1 MESLSVETDGTSRG
15 ARLATIDPFK
25 RGQIVYDFANAPL
38 ASAQTYQTVQISKDQ
53 HVLVDSTLAKL
64 NHACDPNVL
73 VITRRRLVI
82 ALRAILPGE
91 ELTYFYPSTEWDMA
105 EPFLCLCGSPQ
116 CLGWIRGA
124 RHLPVSTLENY
135 YISPHIR
142 ALVQHA
148 LAQKTVRTPVI
159 WRAGTTA
166 QTYAQG

>member
-15 ARLATIDPFK
+15 ARLVAIQPLK

-53 HVLVDSTLAKL
+53 HVLVDNTLAKL

-73 VITRRRLVI
+73 VNTRRRLVI
-82 ALRAILPGE
+82 ASRAILPGE

-105 EPFLCLCGSPQ
+105 EPFLCMCKSPQ

-135 YISPHIR
+135 YTNLHIR

-148 LAQKTVRTPVI
+148 LARKTVRTPAILKKRTEV
-159 WRAGTTA
+159 
-166 QTYAQG
+166 QSFVQG